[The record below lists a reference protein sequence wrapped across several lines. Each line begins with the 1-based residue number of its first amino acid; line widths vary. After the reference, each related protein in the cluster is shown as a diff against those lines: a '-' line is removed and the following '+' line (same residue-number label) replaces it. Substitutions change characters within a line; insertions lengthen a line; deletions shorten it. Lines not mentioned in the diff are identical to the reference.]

1 MMKKILLATILLS
14 FVVLSGCYYDKEE
27 ELYPNSINNTDC
39 NAPLTYNTGIKT
51 LINSN
56 CATSGCH
63 AAGGISPD
71 LSNYTLLKASISSVK
86 FRAIDVKNMPRPS
99 GMSACNIT
107 KLDNWIK
114 AGSPE

>member
-1 MMKKILLATILLS
+1 MKKILLAIILLS

-27 ELYPNSINNTDC
+27 ELYPNSTNNTDC
-39 NAPLTYNTGIKT
+39 NAPLTYNNGIKT

-63 AAGGISPD
+63 VSGTGKSDFTTYSLIK
-71 LSNYTLLKASISSVK
+71 SNITAIKD
-86 FRAIDVKNMPRPS
+86 RAITKKNMPGPA

-114 AGSPE
+114 AGLPE

>member
-1 MMKKILLATILLS
+1 MKKILLATILLS

-27 ELYPNSINNTDC
+27 ELYPNSGSGNCDTTN
-39 NAPLTYNTGIKT
+39 LTYNSSIKT
-51 LINSN
+51 LINNN

-63 AAGGISPD
+63 VAGGISPD
-71 LSNYTLLKASISSVK
+71 LSNYTLLKASINSVK
-86 FRAIDVKNMPRPS
+86 NRAIDIKNMPRPA

-114 AGSPE
+114 AGTPE

>member
-1 MMKKILLATILLS
+1 MKKILFATILLS

-27 ELYPNSINNTDC
+27 ELYPNSTNNTDC

-63 AAGGISPD
+63 IAGGISPD

-86 FRAIDVKNMPRPS
+86 NRAIDVKNMPSPS

-114 AGSPE
+114 AGTPE